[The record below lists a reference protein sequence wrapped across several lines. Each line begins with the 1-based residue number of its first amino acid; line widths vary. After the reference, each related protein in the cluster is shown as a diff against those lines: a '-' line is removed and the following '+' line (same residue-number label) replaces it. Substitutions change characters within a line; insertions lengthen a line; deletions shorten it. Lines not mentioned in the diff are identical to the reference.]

1 MLSILQAIFL
11 GVVAL
16 AAAAAVAVLRAIGE
30 KEDK

>member
-1 MLSILQAIFL
+1 MQILQAIFW

-30 KEDK
+30 KGDK